1 MPDVDAFDSGRRPP
15 LPRARE
21 RAGVRGVARLLR
33 VPLAT
38 IFLVLHLIWGMLAG
52 LLLFPV
58 LSRPARD
65 AMVLQW
71 SRVLLRIVGV
81 RVQARGAPP
90 APDGEPTGAL
100 LVLNHVSW
108 LDVFV
113 VAALCPARFVA
124 KADIARWPA
133 LGRFAKAVGTLFVER
148 GRRQAVAE
156 VNRAMAERLTAGQH
170 IGIFPEGTT
179 TDGSQLLQFH
189 ANLLQ
194 AAIDSGA
201 PVVPVALR
209 YHQGGTRSDAAAY
222 VGEMNLAQSIWRIL
236 RAPRL
241 GAELHWLPAIATPGQ
256 DRRALAHAA
265 HAAIGEALALTLPRS
280 AVEPAGTEPE
290 SPPETASATP

>member
-1 MPDVDAFDSGRRPP
+1 MR
-15 LPRARE
+15 
-21 RAGVRGVARLLR
+21 VAPWFLR
-33 VPLAT
+33 VPVAT
-38 IFLVLHLIWGMLAG
+38 IFLVLHLLWGMAAVFLV
-52 LLLFPV
+52 FPV
-58 LSRPARD
+58 LPPRARD
-65 AMVLQW
+65 AMVRLW
-71 SRVLLRIVGV
+71 SRLLLVMVGV
-81 RVQARGAPP
+81 RVQPRGIPPSYGGAP
-90 APDGEPTGAL
+90 AGAL

-124 KADIARWPA
+124 KADVARWPA
-133 LGRFAKAVGTLFVER
+133 LGRFAQAVGTLFVER
-148 GRRQAVAE
+148 GRRHAVAE
-156 VNRAMAERLTAGQH
+156 VNRAVAARLAAGQH

-179 TDGSQLLQFH
+179 TDGSQLLHFH

-236 RAPRL
+236 CAPRL
-241 GAELHWLPAIATPGQ
+241 GAELHWLPAIATSGR

-280 AVEPAGTEPE
+280 AAELADTEPA

>member
-1 MPDVDAFDSGRRPP
+1 M
-15 LPRARE
+15 RA
-21 RAGVRGVARLLR
+21 APWLLR

-38 IFLVLHLIWGMLAG
+38 VFLVLHLLWGMMAV

-65 AMVLQW
+65 AMVRQW

-81 RVQARGAPP
+81 RVEARGFPP
-90 APDGEPTGAL
+90 AAGGAPTGAL

-133 LGRFAKAVGTLFVER
+133 LGHFARGVGTLFVER
-148 GRRQAVAE
+148 GRRHAVAD
-156 VNRAMAERLTAGQH
+156 VNRAVAARLAIGQH

-179 TDGSQLLQFH
+179 TDGSQLLRFH

-209 YHQGGTRSDAAAY
+209 YHQDGARSDAAAY
-222 VGEMNLAQSIWRIL
+222 VGDMNLAQSIWRIL

-241 GAELHWLPAIATPGQ
+241 AADIHWLPGIATPGR

-280 AVEPAGTEPE
+280 AAEPADTEPE